1 MDDRRERL
9 RIWHNHDAVSVPGP
23 NLLASRFNKRAMSA
37 FPVLGGASLAAGDVQ
52 STRIV
57 YAMVIGLAVIGILFV
72 LLGIWVIRQTRV
84 DLEVLAPLER
94 MGDREWRKSDP
105 ASQRRS
111 LDESRPAGAEPLR
124 QEQHRPRV
132 DTEFEKSD
140 RPVQSFEDLA
150 LPNPEGGDPTPTSGA
165 SLKADAGESVD
176 LGDEPGSDAGNTDAK
191 TKSDT
196 DVEAEAEA
204 EAESDIDT
212 EPDADTESAEV
223 DAKSDIDTEPDAD
236 AEADAEPEADAEGE
250 VVHDEESDG
259 SSRSEVTQPVEQ

>member
-1 MDDRRERL
+1 
-9 RIWHNHDAVSVPGP
+9 
-23 NLLASRFNKRAMSA
+23 MSA

-111 LDESRPAGAEPLR
+111 LDEARPDGAKPLQR
-124 QEQHRPRV
+124 EQRRPCV
-132 DTEFEKSD
+132 DAEFEQPD

-150 LPNPEGGDPTPTSGA
+150 PLNPEGGDPTPAIGA
-165 SLKADAGESVD
+165 SLKSDAGESVD
-176 LGDEPGSDAGNTDAK
+176 LGDEPGSDAGNAEADTDTKSEADTDA
-191 TKSDT
+191 
-196 DVEAEAEA
+196 
-204 EAESDIDT
+204 
-212 EPDADTESAEV
+212 EPESAEV
-223 DAKSDIDTEPDAD
+223 DAESNTDTEPDANT
-236 AEADAEPEADAEGE
+236 EPEADAAGE
-250 VVHDEESDG
+250 AVHEEESDG
-259 SSRSEVTQPVEQ
+259 PSSREATQPVEQ